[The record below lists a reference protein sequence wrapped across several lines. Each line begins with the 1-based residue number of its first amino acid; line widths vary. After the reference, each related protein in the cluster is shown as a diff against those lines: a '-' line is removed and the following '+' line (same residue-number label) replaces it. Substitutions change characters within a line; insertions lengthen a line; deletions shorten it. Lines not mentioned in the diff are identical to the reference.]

1 MNTYAIGLDIGG
13 TKCAATLGDLTTDIN
28 IVDKKSFATAGLT
41 PYRVIDKFSEIIEEW
56 SKEYKIFGI
65 GISCGGPLDAK
76 KGVIMSPPNLPGWDN
91 VRIVEILT
99 ERFNVPVH
107 LQNDANACAVAEWK
121 FGAGKGYDN
130 VVFLTFGTGLGAGL
144 ILDKKLYSGTNDNAG
159 EIGHVRLTA
168 SGPVGYNKAGSVEGY
183 CSGGGIRELAII
195 EARKLVKKGKIKD
208 VSEVLGDINLLSAKS
223 VAERAFAG
231 DKFSIG
237 VYNKSG
243 NALGKFLSIIIDF
256 INPERIII
264 GGVFMRSHEL
274 LLPSA
279 LKVIKK
285 ETLVMTREVC
295 EIVPA
300 GLGEKVGDYAALA
313 LAKGDY

>member
-1 MNTYAIGLDIGG
+1 MNTYAVGLDIGG

-28 IVDKKSFATAGLT
+28 IVDKKSFATARLT
-41 PYRVIDKFSEIIEEW
+41 PYQTIDKFSEFIEEW
-56 SKEYKIFGI
+56 LKKYKIFGI

-76 KGVIMSPPNLPGWDN
+76 KGVIMSPPNLPEWDN
-91 VRIVEILT
+91 VKIVEILT
-99 ERFNVPVH
+99 ERFNIPVY

-121 FGAGKGYDN
+121 FGAGKGYN
-130 VVFLTFGTGLGAGL
+130 NIVFLTFGTGLGAGL

-183 CSGGGIRELAII
+183 CSGGGIRELAIL
-195 EARKLVKKGKIKD
+195 EARKLVKKGKIKE
-208 VSEVLGDINLLSAKS
+208 VSEVLGDMKLLSAKS

-231 DKFSIG
+231 DEFSIG

-243 NALGKFLSIIIDF
+243 NALGKFLSMIIDF

-274 LLPSA
+274 LLPAA

-285 ETLVMTREVC
+285 ETLAMTREVC